1 MNVNNRLQAGM
12 LLLLFSAL
20 GLVGYNVYL
29 RETTPLERSYNA
41 FLADL
46 VQGNIS
52 KVHVQGHML
61 TAVDSSRNTF
71 RTYVPE
77 MAVLLPFLLDNDVAI
92 TGKEL
97 APSSTSTFINLFV
110 PVLFL
115 AGLWLIFSSQGGG
128 QSKKHTL
135 PSRFIPSKNQ
145 RVMFADV
152 AGVIEVIEEV
162 EEVVAFLKNPEKFS
176 RLGGRPPKGILLQGV
191 PGTGKTLLAKAIAG
205 EASVSFYSIGGSD
218 FVEIFAGVGASR
230 VRELFSEAKKNAPCI
245 IFIDEIDAIGG
256 RRSGGHS
263 TGSSDEREQTL
274 NALLVEMDGFSTGEN
289 VIVIAATNRPDIL
302 DPALLR
308 PGRFDRQITL
318 SLPDV
323 KGRLRILEVHTKK
336 IVIAPDLVLSAVARS
351 IPGFSGADVANLVN
365 EAALL
370 AARHNKDAVEMADFE
385 EAKDK
390 IIMGLARKNVAISE
404 KDRRQTA
411 YHEAGHAIVGLLL
424 TDTDPIHKITI
435 IPRGRAM
442 GLTQHIPLDER
453 YTYSKQYLVNR
464 IAILMGGRAAEQL
477 VFNQFTSGASNDIL
491 HATEIATKLI
501 TEWGMSTEIG
511 PVAYQYAANNFLG
524 HGSQARPR
532 SEMTAQRIDTEIHR
546 VLEIGAQEALM
557 LLKKHNRFLHKLAEA
572 LLVNETLDA
581 EEVDL
586 VYRNYLRESELER
599 QLRAR
604 EANGNTIIPPVLSHS
619 PQPTEAAH
627 EI

>member
-1 MNVNNRLQAGM
+1 MNNRLQTGL

-29 RETTPLERSYNA
+29 RETTPPERSYNA
-41 FLADL
+41 FLAALDE
-46 VQGNIS
+46 GGIS
-52 KVHVQGHML
+52 KVHVEGHIL
-61 TAVDSSRNTF
+61 TAEENSRAAF
-71 RTYVPE
+71 RTYVPDIGI
-77 MAVLLPFLLDNDVAI
+77 LLPRLLANNVAI
-92 TGKEL
+92 TGEDS
-97 APSSTSTFINLFV
+97 ASSPASAFISFFI
-110 PVLFL
+110 PVVFL
-115 AGLWLIFSSQGGG
+115 TGLWLVFFRRDGNQL
-128 QSKKHTL
+128 KKHAL
-135 PSRFIPSKNQ
+135 SSRFIPAKNQ
-145 RVMFADV
+145 RVTFADV

-256 RRSGGHS
+256 RRSGGQS

-289 VIVIAATNRPDIL
+289 VIVIAATNRSDIL

-323 KGRLRILEVHTKK
+323 KGRLKILEVHTKK
-336 IVIAPDLVLSAVARS
+336 IATAPDLVLSAIARS
-351 IPGFSGADVANLVN
+351 IPGFSGADVANLVK

-390 IIMGLARKNVAISE
+390 IIMGLARKNVAVSE

-424 TDTDPIHKITI
+424 EDTDPIHKITI

-453 YTYSKQYLVNR
+453 YTYSRQYLVNR

-477 VFNQFTSGASNDIL
+477 VFNHFTSGASNDIL

-511 PVAYQYAANNFLG
+511 PVAYQYAANGFLG
-524 HGSQARPR
+524 HGSEARPR
-532 SEMTAQRIDTEIHR
+532 SEMMAQRIDTAIHR
-546 VLEIGAQEALM
+546 VLEMGAQEALM
-557 LLKKHNRFLHKLAEA
+557 LLKKHNRFLHNLAEA

-581 EEVDL
+581 EGVDL
-586 VYRNYLRESELER
+586 VYRHYLRESELER

-604 EANGNTIIPPVLSHS
+604 EANGNTHIAPVSSHS